1 VLRAKINLIWYDV
14 TDNSYCKGWKDYDL
28 SQLEELIKVSGY
40 MKMLDETNAK
50 IMGALSRYDPRNISE
65 VAKSV
70 GLPNST
76 VAFRIKQLIKK
87 MGLEVNARVDFNKL
101 GLTRAIVFAETLPGH
116 WNTLWKALEN
126 LGYLTY
132 LTKCHGRFY
141 GCYAIFA
148 FPAEHKRKLEEYF
161 NEAKRLKVLSHFF
174 LFWTTNLCEA
184 HPSFDWYDFEKR
196 EWIFRWQQ
204 WIEEIRDA
212 SDDLSESLADP
223 EDYPIMADEKDL
235 LLLRQLEKNG
245 VVTFKELAKVTG
257 VSPRTV
263 AYRYYKHLIERNLIV
278 DHMTH
283 FYPYPYQICDVCT
296 FMIEFS
302 DERSLAKFTNSLGN
316 KPFILSFAK
325 VLGENA
331 LITNTYIPK
340 TEFPEFINSLNLLAE
355 MRLIKSFFHIV
366 LTLIP
371 HKRGGVPHEFFKD
384 GTWNCNVEKSIK
396 ELREIM
402 GGS

>member
-1 VLRAKINLIWYDV
+1 
-14 TDNSYCKGWKDYDL
+14 
-28 SQLEELIKVSGY
+28 
-40 MKMLDETNAK
+40 MKMLDETNAE
-50 IMGALSRYDPRNISE
+50 IIGALGRQDPRNISLI
-65 VAKSV
+65 AKSV

-76 VAFRIKQLIKK
+76 VAFRIKQLTKK
-87 MGLEVNARVDFNKL
+87 MDLEVNARVNFNKL
-101 GLTRAIVFAETLPGH
+101 GLMRAIVFAETLPGQ

-148 FPAEHKRKLEEYF
+148 FPAEYKKKLEEYF
-161 NEAKRLKVLSHFF
+161 DEAKRLQALSHF
-174 LFWTTNLCEA
+174 LIFWTTNLCEV
-184 HPSFDWYDFEKR
+184 HPSFHWYDFEKR
-196 EWIFRWQQ
+196 DWIFRWQQ

-212 SDDLSESLADP
+212 SDHLSESLADP
-223 EDYPIMADEKDL
+223 EEYPIIADEKDL

-245 VVTFKELAKVTG
+245 VITFRELAKISG
-257 VSPRTV
+257 MSPRSV

-296 FMIEFS
+296 FIIEFS
-302 DERSLAKFTNSLGN
+302 NEKSLAKFTNSLGN
-316 KPFILSFAK
+316 KPFILSYAK
-325 VLGENA
+325 VLGKNA

-340 TEFPEFINSLNLLAE
+340 AEFLEFINSLNLLAE
-355 MRLIKSFFHIV
+355 MRLIKNFSHVV

-384 GTWNCNVEKSIK
+384 GTWKCNIDESIK
-396 ELREIM
+396 RLREIT
-402 GGS
+402 GSN